1 MSRSQI
7 QIDSRATEE
16 TPLDP
21 VTIAIAATFTAE
33 PLAESLKFWVQKLQ
47 LRAQIEFAPY
57 NHVMQC
63 LLDPGALFARNK
75 GGMNVV
81 LFRFEDWKRF
91 HEGTNGN
98 GNSLGDWVKE
108 LIRALKTAAR

>member
-1 MSRSQI
+1 
-7 QIDSRATEE
+7 
-16 TPLDP
+16 
-21 VTIAIAATFTAE
+21 
-33 PLAESLKFWVQKLQ
+33 
-47 LRAQIEFAPY
+47 
-57 NHVMQC
+57 C

-98 GNSLGDWVKE
+98 GNSLGDQVKE
-108 LIRALKTAAR
+108 LIGALETAARRIASPILVCVCPASTQALNDPERATLFDQAEKDLVAALAESPMIRCVSSN